1 MNHPRPAP
9 GRTVDL
15 DPLLDATRTINAII
29 VRSLATADEE
39 LTVPQLRVLVILTA
53 LRGASLSE
61 VADDLGVNPSNASRT
76 CDQRVRRG
84 LVGPGRGP
92 HGPASTGPDPRPR
105 GTQFLQRVIERRR
118 ELLAVV
124 VGAMTPEA
132 QGELLAA
139 MVSFNAA
146 AAATGAVRLT
156 TTDPAAAHALAR
168 SNRAVQSEGFAAPE
182 NHALTA
188 RPITNAFRSRDP

>member
-1 MNHPRPAP
+1 MNRPDPPSAV
-9 GRTVDL
+9 TVDL
-15 DPLLDATRTINAII
+15 DPLLEATRTINAII

-39 LTVPQLRVLVILTA
+39 LTVPQLRVLVILTG

-76 CDQRVRRG
+76 CDQLVRRG
-84 LVGPGRGP
+84 LVDRAADPTDRRRLALTLAPDGR
-92 HGPASTGPDPRPR
+92 RL
-105 GTQFLQRVIERRR
+105 LQQVMERRR

-139 MVSFNAA
+139 MSSFNAA
-146 AAATGAVRLT
+146 AAATGQS
-156 TTDPAAAHALAR
+156 AAWPRTRQRHTPWL
-168 SNRAVQSEGFAAPE
+168 G
-182 NHALTA
+182 
-188 RPITNAFRSRDP
+188 